1 MNKELKEE
9 AEKALLCLYIGAP
22 SRVAD
27 DVNKKVKEY
36 INKMASQIDLIKEE
50 CLKPTCISYD
60 YDPTPTSEER
70 LKNILRIINS

>member
-1 MNKELKEE
+1 
-9 AEKALLCLYIGAP
+9 
-22 SRVAD
+22 
-27 DVNKKVKEY
+27 
-36 INKMASQIDLIKEE
+36 MASQLDLIKEE